1 MIRNDAA
8 VMPVWKFALLALCI
22 LSLWAAHGNV
32 RAAQAEKHF
41 LQLKVTL
48 INENGEKKNFTISS
62 PQAIEKLP
70 SPLKDFTATLVE
82 RLSQKPK
89 LSNRLHQFEIRG
101 IPFILDKTDSST
113 LPAET
118 RQPSDAAC
126 RLESP
131 WVQITRQSPAAPA
144 DVTVIW
150 NERQVAI
157 DQALLAAPE
166 MPASVPPARPLI
178 SWEEFIRWGDAYI
191 VAVAKIAG
199 PEASDEL
206 MRLGRQL
213 PMDLLWLFRNSVQ
226 TTRAPFAG
234 VAMQSVRV
242 ALRRAANGYYPD
254 IVVTLIE
261 RHFTGGCRQE
271 RFDNIRQLAGI
282 LPLQRLKIDNLK

>member
-8 VMPVWKFALLALCI
+8 VMPVWKFAILALCI
-22 LSLWAAHGNV
+22 LSSWAAHGNTW
-32 RAAQAEKHF
+32 AAQAEKHF

-48 INENGEKKNFTISS
+48 INEDGEKKNFTISS

-70 SPLKDFTATLVE
+70 SPLKDFTATLME

-89 LSNRLHQFEIRG
+89 LSNRLHQLEIRS
-101 IPFILDKTDSST
+101 IPFILNKTDSGT
-113 LPAET
+113 PPEET

-144 DVTVIW
+144 NVTVIW

-166 MPASVPPARPLI
+166 MPASAPPARPL
-178 SWEEFIRWGDAYI
+178 SWEEFSRWGDAYI

-206 MRLGRQL
+206 MRLGRHL

-226 TTRAPFAG
+226 TTRAPFTG
-234 VAMQSVRV
+234 VAMQSVHT
-242 ALRRAANGYYPD
+242 ALRRAANGYYAD
-254 IVVTLIE
+254 IVVNLIE